1 MFYYIYFHGF
11 NLPNTLVE
19 ETCELPSKMKMVES
33 ECLSTY
39 KIVYRKKKI
48 QNLSILDLNT
58 AIDLKRTQKI
68 NVCCGLYILD
78 DGLYSCRMEESIKD
92 EISGI

>member
-39 KIVYRKKKI
+39 KIVYRKK
-48 QNLSILDLNT
+48 NT
-58 AIDLKRTQKI
+58 ESKYTRLEYSYRFEANSKI